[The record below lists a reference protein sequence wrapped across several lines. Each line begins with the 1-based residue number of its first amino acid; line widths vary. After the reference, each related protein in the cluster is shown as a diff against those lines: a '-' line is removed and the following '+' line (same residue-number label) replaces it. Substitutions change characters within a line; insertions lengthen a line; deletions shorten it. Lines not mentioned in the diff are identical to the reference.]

1 MKTFVRTLTALHNGR
16 MLWHDQYEKEIIRKY
31 LNSINFYVLTGTGD
45 SLDVYVIPDQIDLD
59 ELNVTWYTKN
69 GDK

>member
-1 MKTFVRTLTALHNGR
+1 